1 MYSNEIEGQTGLK
14 GKTLSMPTGKSLN
27 RGSKMSSNMTNASSV
42 SLNVYAEPAEK
53 LDWSV

>member
-14 GKTLSMPTGKSLN
+14 GKTLSMPAGKSLN